1 MGTLRREETPEL
13 VGIKKVT
20 DGTGGPATPPM

>member
-13 VGIKKVT
+13 VGIKKAT
-20 DGTGGPATPPM
+20 DGTGGPAAPPM